1 MPELTN
7 RSVSTARKAP
17 ATLRPA
23 KPRHVRIRRHGT
35 NLTITWRAPQQGF
48 RHAVEVTIGKGKR
61 VVFVVSAKK
70 KSLTVKHVPRRYGAK
85 VLVAGLT
92 QANGR
97 GPAAKASIKPFRKK
111 RKH

>member
-1 MPELTN
+1 M
-7 RSVSTARKAP
+7 
-17 ATLRPA
+17 
-23 KPRHVRIRRHGT
+23 RIKRHGT
-35 NLTITWRAPQQGF
+35 SLTIKWRAPQQGF
-48 RHAVEVTIGKGKR
+48 RHAVEVTIGKRKR
-61 VVFVVSAKK
+61 LVFIVPASK
-70 KSLTVKHVPRRYGAK
+70 KSLIVKHVPRRYGAK